1 MEHYTI
7 QEKYMMITNL
17 DRIDFYFAYF
27 EDKIMKY
34 EFGGPQGVTWIILG
48 SHGVMF
54 YLLWCLEGGNT
65 NTDNISHSW
74 VPNMF
79 TITTYLIFILFEAV
93 LATLLPGVETKGLS
107 LSKDNKDNKDKTF
120 RLNYLCNGLCSWYVT
135 LGTVLGL
142 HYLDLFRISWI
153 VEDLGKFMVTAILF
167 ADILSVLIYV
177 WGKIVQENIRMSG
190 NPIYDFFMGSIL
202 NPRIGTLD
210 LKMFAEIRISW
221 ILLFLL
227 TLSSAV
233 KQYEELGYITTSM
246 ILILLAQGLYTNA
259 CMKGEE
265 CIPTTWD
272 IFYEKF
278 GWMLI
283 FWNFAGVPFLYTLQS
298 YYIYTYNI
306 EISTVTFVLLCIVL
320 LGSYYVW
327 DTANS
332 QKNRFRMQ
340 QRGTYIER
348 KWAFPQL
355 PWGTLKDP
363 KYLTTK
369 AGSCL
374 LVDGWWGKARKIHY
388 TADLTMA
395 LVWGLSCGFGSFIP
409 YFYFFFFLAHL
420 VHRVTRD
427 MERCAKKYGDDWV
440 RYCKQVPW
448 IFVPYI
454 Y

>member
-1 MEHYTI
+1 
-7 QEKYMMITNL
+7 MIKNENQHH
-17 DRIDFYFAYF
+17 YF
-27 EDKIMKY
+27 ELKIMKY
-34 EFGGPQGVTWIILG
+34 EFGGPIGATWIILG

-54 YLLWCLEGGNT
+54 YLLWCLE
-65 NTDNISHSW
+65 SVAYSW
-74 VPNMF
+74 TPNLF
-79 TITTYLIFILFEAV
+79 TITTYLSFIAFEAV
-93 LATLLPGVETKGLS
+93 LAVLLPGVKTKGLP
-107 LSKDNKDNKDKTF
+107 LPKAEKDVKDNTF
-120 RLNYLCNGLCSWYVT
+120 RLNYLCNGLCSWYLT
-135 LGTVLGL
+135 LATVVIL
-142 HYLDLFRISWI
+142 HYFEFFRISWI
-153 VEDLGKFMVTAILF
+153 VEDLGKFMVTAIIF
-167 ADILSVLIYV
+167 ADIVSVVIYV
-177 WGKIVQENIRMSG
+177 WGKILQENIRMTG
-190 NPIYDFFMGSIL
+190 NHVYDFFMGSIL
-202 NPRIGTLD
+202 NPRIGGLD

-246 ILILLAQGLYTNA
+246 ILIVLAQGLYTNA

-283 FWNFAGVPFLYTLQS
+283 YWNFAGVPFLYTLQS
-298 YYIYTYNI
+298 YYIYTYHI
-306 EISTVTFVLLCIVL
+306 EVPTVAFVLLLIVL
-320 LGSYYVW
+320 LGAYYVW

-332 QKNRFRMQ
+332 QKNQFRMQ

-363 KYLTTK
+363 EYMTTK

-374 LVDGWWGKARKIHY
+374 LVDGWWGMARKIHY

-395 LVWGLSCGFGSFIP
+395 LIWGLSCGFGSFIP
-409 YFYFFFFLAHL
+409 YFYFFFFLTHL
-420 VHRVTRD
+420 IHRVRRD
-427 MERCAKKYGDDWV
+427 MDRCAKKYGEDWNE
-440 RYCKQVPW
+440 YCERVPW
-448 IFVPYI
+448 IFVPYV